1 MDRARL
7 HRLVR
12 TVATGS
18 RRGVLQAVA
27 GAVLA
32 GAPGMLNLDAAGAAR
47 SCKGCRRC
55 GRKCCRGGKVCRG
68 RRCVEPCSE
77 STCGRFPAACSFFPD
92 DNIWRAP
99 INALPVHSE
108 SAHFVDSIGRDTGLH
123 PDFGSEFLG
132 KPIGI
137 PFASVTG
144 SQKGVTIRFT
154 EFGDESDLGP
164 YPIPPDAPI
173 EGGPCGEGDRHV
185 LVVDEDNCVLY
196 ELYHA
201 RPRSDGGWD
210 AGSGAIFNLNSNALR
225 QKGITSADAA
235 GLPILPG
242 LVQFE
247 EVQAG
252 MIAHAMRFTAEPT
265 QAAFVWP
272 ARHKA
277 SNDTSSLLPPLGQR
291 FKLKAEFDVGDFSPE
306 NQTIL
311 NALKTYGMF
320 LADNGGD
327 WFLSG
332 VPDQRWDNDDLHTLQ
347 TGVHGR
353 DFEAVDCSSLLD
365 DEDSGQ
371 VKAPPP

>member
-1 MDRARL
+1 
-7 HRLVR
+7 V
-12 TVATGS
+12 
-18 RRGVLQAVA
+18 
-27 GAVLA
+27 
-32 GAPGMLNLDAAGAAR
+32 N
-47 SCKGCRRC
+47 
-55 GRKCCRGGKVCRG
+55 
-68 RRCVEPCSE
+68 
-77 STCGRFPAACSFFPD
+77 
-92 DNIWRAP
+92 
-99 INALPVHSE
+99 
-108 SAHFVDSIGRDTGLH
+108 SIGPDTGLH

-144 SQKGVTIRFT
+144 SQKGVMIRFT

-272 ARHKA
+272 ARRKA